1 MVEASCR
8 IAALRPQPD
17 HALAWAAVMSG
28 PSGSDKRR
36 MASVPLPAVDFE
48 YSVRVFGDGDVV
60 DLNRRDWGAVRMRR
74 CLASLADVR
83 GRVLEIGCG
92 AGRCIRTIH
101 RHRPDLEAVGC
112 DLSARSIE
120 AARRYG
126 GGIAYETADAT
137 ALPYNDASFDAV
149 VIMDLIE
156 HLPDVGRALDEVHRI
171 CKPGAR
177 LHLHV
182 PCEGHWL
189 SVYRPLLA
197 VGIDLTRRAVGH
209 VHHFTRQDVHSH
221 LSAAGFEVT
230 RRRYSMYLF
239 GQLHDLIAWWSML
252 REGHDGRP
260 GDKAKNVVVSGP
272 IMPPQRERFR
282 LKHLCTRPAWW
293 VAKTFLPWLQYG
305 ELAIFGWQPVGSV
318 GLCVTATRRR

>member
-1 MVEASCR
+1 
-8 IAALRPQPD
+8 
-17 HALAWAAVMSG
+17 
-28 PSGSDKRR
+28 
-36 MASVPLPAVDFE
+36 MASVPLAAVDFD

-60 DLNRRDWGAVRMRR
+60 DLNRRDWGAVRMGR

-101 RHRPDLEAVGC
+101 RHRPDLEAFGC

-137 ALPYNDASFDAV
+137 ALPYPDRSFDAV

-156 HLPDVGRALDEVHRI
+156 HLPDVDRALAEVHRV

-177 LHLHV
+177 LHVHV
-182 PCEGHWL
+182 PCEGHLL
-189 SVYRPLLA
+189 SVYKPLLA
-197 VGIDLTRRAVGH
+197 LGIDLTRRAVGH
-209 VHHFTRQDVHSH
+209 VHHFTRKDVRAH
-221 LSAAGFEVT
+221 LERAGFEVT

-239 GQLHDLIAWWSML
+239 GQLHDLISWWSTL
-252 REGHDGRP
+252 RQGHNGPTGAKTQSSAAP
-260 GDKAKNVVVSGP
+260 GLMTQPMAA
-272 IMPPQRERFR
+272 RFR
-282 LKHLCTRPAWW
+282 LKHIYTRPAWW
-293 VAKTFLPWLQYG
+293 VVKTLLPWLQYG
-305 ELAIFGWQPVGSV
+305 ELAVVGWQPLGSV